1 MIFDKNTKHSMA
13 KGNIFN
19 KWWWENWISTCTMI
33 NLDPYLTPYIKI
45 KWIKDLDINLLEE
58 KSHDTGSGSNFLDLT
73 PKAPKKKEKLDYI
86 KIKMVIL
93 QVIYPFFCL
102 SYSAMDPSSI
112 FFISVSCLV
121 LRGLW

>member
-33 NLDPYLTPYIKI
+33 NMDLYLTPYIKI

-58 KSHDTGSGSNFLDLT
+58 KSHDTGSGNNFLDLT
-73 PKAPKKKEKLDYI
+73 PKAPKKKDKLDVI
-86 KIKMVIL
+86 KNFKAFVVQEIASRK
-93 QVIYPFFCL
+93 
-102 SYSAMDPSSI
+102 
-112 FFISVSCLV
+112 
-121 LRGLW
+121 